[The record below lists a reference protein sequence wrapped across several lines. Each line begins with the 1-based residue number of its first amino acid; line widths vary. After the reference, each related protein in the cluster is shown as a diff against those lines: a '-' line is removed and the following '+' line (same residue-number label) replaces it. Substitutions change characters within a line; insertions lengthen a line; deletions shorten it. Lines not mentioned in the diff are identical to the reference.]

1 MKILVI
7 LPIILPLL
15 TASICLVTNK
25 MPRLQ
30 WFFVWFGNIAYFL
43 VALIFLWNT
52 YHGNYYSVQ
61 IGNWQAPFGI
71 TIVID
76 LFSSIMLVITSLLV
90 FCSFLYTRSM
100 TSREEFRLGYLSLTF
115 FLMMG
120 VSGAFTTGDL
130 FNLYVWFEVM
140 LMSSFVLMS
149 FGGEQRQLEGSIKY
163 VILNLM
169 SSAIFLASTG
179 ILYGMVGTMN
189 LADLSIKLSM
199 IEQQYPKLIVSS
211 LLLVAFG
218 IKAGLFPLYFWLP
231 ASYHTPP
238 PGISAL
244 FSGLLTKVGIY
255 SIIRTFTLFYR
266 EIDTPTQNTL
276 LIIASLTMLI
286 GVLGAVSQNEIRRIL
301 SFHIISQIGYM
312 LMGLALWTTL
322 GVAGAIYFIVH
333 NIVAKSNLFFIS
345 GIINEKTGSYHLKSQ
360 GNLYKELPMLSACFL
375 CSALSLAGLPPL
387 SGFVGKLA
395 LIIAGIHAGA
405 YITVFISILVSFLTL
420 FSMTKIWIYTF
431 WGISNYKKEISTE
444 PEKNLFFAYSA
455 VIILALLTVLLG
467 VFGETFIDISEKSAQ
482 SLLQPLTYIE
492 KVMEY

>member
-1 MKILVI
+1 MKTLVI
-7 LPIILPLL
+7 FPIIIPLI
-15 TASICLVTNK
+15 TASFCLVSYKT
-25 MPRLQ
+25 PRLQ
-30 WFFVWFGNIAYFL
+30 WFFVGLGNISYFI
-43 VALIFLWNT
+43 VALTFLWAT
-52 YHGNYYSVQ
+52 YHGNYYSIQ
-61 IGNWQAPFGI
+61 IGNWEAPFGI
-71 TIVID
+71 TIIID
-76 LFSSIMLVITSLLV
+76 LFSSIMLVITSILV
-90 FCSFLYTRSM
+90 FCSLLYALTM
-100 TSREEFRLGYLSLTF
+100 TPKEEFRLGYLSLTF
-115 FLMMG
+115 FLVMG

-140 LMSSFVLMS
+140 LMSSFVLMA

-179 ILYGMVGTMN
+179 ILYGMVGTVN
-189 LADLSIKLSM
+189 LTDLSIKLSM
-199 IEQQYPKLIVSS
+199 IEHKYPKLIVSS

-244 FSGLLTKVGIY
+244 FSGLLTKVGMY

-266 EIDTPTQNTL
+266 EIDTTMQNAL

-312 LMGLALWTTL
+312 LMGLALWTPA
-322 GVAGAIYFIVH
+322 GIAGAIYFMAH
-333 NIVAKSNLFFIS
+333 NIIAKSNLFFIS
-345 GIINEKTGSYHLKSQ
+345 GIIHKKTGSYNLKSQ
-360 GNLYKELPMLSACFL
+360 GNLYKELPILSFCFL

-395 LIIAGIHAGA
+395 LIIAGINANA
-405 YITVFISILVSFLTL
+405 YITVLVSIVVSFLTL

-431 WGISNYKKEISTE
+431 WGTPNHKKTDTSET
-444 PEKNLFFAYSA
+444 PQNLSFAYCS
-455 VIILALLTVLLG
+455 VIILALLTLG
-467 VFGETFIDISEKSAQ
+467 LGILGETFFTISYKSAQ

-492 KVMEY
+492 KVMGY